1 MSPDFTPVS
10 GFLGGALIGLAAVLL
25 LIANGR
31 IAGVSGIVGGLLS
44 RARGDTAW
52 RVTFI
57 VGLWLGALLYVA
69 IRGERFE
76 FAIDV
81 SLPVTIAA
89 GLIVGFGTR
98 MGGGCTSGHGIC
110 GISRF
115 SKRSIVATVVFMAV
129 AIGTVFVVRHVI

>member
-1 MSPDFTPVS
+1 MSPEFTPVS
-10 GFLGGALIGLAAVLL
+10 GFLGGALIGLGAVLL
-25 LIANGR
+25 LVANGR
-31 IAGVSGIVGGLLS
+31 IAGVSGIVGGLLA

-57 VGLWLGALLYVA
+57 AGLLLGALLYVA

-81 SLPVTIAA
+81 PLPVTVAA

-98 MGGGCTSGHGIC
+98 MGGGCTSGHGVC
-110 GISRF
+110 GIARF
-115 SKRSIVATVVFMAV
+115 SKRSTVATAVFMAV
-129 AIGTVFVVRHVI
+129 GIVTVFVVRHVI